1 MERAVVV
8 CNVFPDD
15 NKGGCAI
22 TQQTIDWL
30 KGVYPGHPV
39 HIVPV
44 EQSGTFDL
52 RRYRFTLRRH
62 PETRILRS
70 PIHTDGAVLTTCF
83 MLLRSFRLLW
93 GRPGASAF
101 ERTVSG
107 AQVVVSKGGYVFV
120 ERETLSGLLGLWF
133 TAFPL
138 IYAVRRKVPTVALC
152 TTVGPYRRAASRTLC
167 RWILKQVD
175 VVVTRDPISTEEA
188 RRLGCRS
195 VMQVPD
201 IVWAFDGE
209 RTSAGS
215 RSPAK
220 SNERFG
226 VVVLAGETAALD
238 DVFLHR
244 VDELSQ
250 RLLDEKVVDRLC
262 VVLQSHEDRAIT
274 SRYVRQREDPRLTP
288 ITDDLAPEEL
298 MGVYGG
304 AEFLI
309 GRRLHAGVFALLMG
323 VPVVL
328 FSTDGLKADG
338 VMRELGLADA
348 VIPYPDFSV
357 DAVFGRLVAIV
368 QNREAERSIVRER
381 VRKAQARAA
390 AGLSAVA
397 EALRAGDPAPERV
410 AELSA

>member
-22 TQQTIDWL
+22 TQQTIEWL
-30 KGVYPGHPV
+30 KSVFPRQPTF
-39 HIVPV
+39 IVPV

-62 PETRILRS
+62 PGTRVLRS
-70 PIHTDGAVLTTCF
+70 PIHTDGTFLTTSF

-93 GRPGASAF
+93 GRPVTSAF

-138 IYAVRRKVPTVALC
+138 IYAVRRKVATVALC
-152 TTVGPYRRAASRTLC
+152 TTVGPYRRAASRILC

-188 RRLGCRS
+188 KRLGCRS

-201 IVWAFDGE
+201 IVWTFD
-209 RTSAGS
+209 RDRAAAGS
-215 RSPAK
+215 RLPAK
-220 SNERFG
+220 SNERYG
-226 VVVLAGETAALD
+226 VVVLSGKTKALD
-238 DVFLHR
+238 EVFLRR

-250 RLLDEKVVDRLC
+250 RLLNERVVDRLF
-262 VVLQSHEDRAIT
+262 VVLQSREDHPIT
-274 SRYVRQREDPRLTP
+274 TRYVIQREDPRLTP

-298 MGVYGG
+298 MGIYRG
-304 AEFLI
+304 AEFLV

-328 FSTDGLKADG
+328 FSRDGQKVHG
-338 VMRELGLADA
+338 VMRELGIADS
-348 VIPYPDFSV
+348 VMPYPDFSV
-357 DAVFGRLVAIV
+357 EEAFRRLVAIAR
-368 QNREAERSIVRER
+368 NREEERSAVRDR
-381 VRKAQARAA
+381 VEKTRARAA
-390 AGLSAVA
+390 VGLSAVA
-397 EALRAGDPAPERV
+397 EALRALDPAAERV
-410 AELSA
+410 AERV

>member
-22 TQQTIDWL
+22 TQQTIEWV
-30 KGVYPGHPV
+30 KSVFPRRPV
-39 HIVPV
+39 FLVPV
-44 EQSGTFDL
+44 EQSGTLDV

-70 PIHTDGAVLTTCF
+70 PIHTDGTVLTTSI
-83 MLLRSFRLLW
+83 MVLRSFRLLW
-93 GRPGASAF
+93 GWPGTSAF
-101 ERTVSG
+101 ERTVSS
-107 AQVVVSKGGYVFV
+107 AQLVVSKGGYVFV
-120 ERETLSGLLGLWF
+120 ERETLRGLLGLWF

-152 TTVGPYRRAASRTLC
+152 TTVGPYRRAVSRILC

-188 RRLGCRS
+188 KRLGCR
-195 VMQVPD
+195 VVRQVPD
-201 IVWAFDGE
+201 IAWTFDGA
-209 RTSAGS
+209 RAAADS
-215 RSPAK
+215 RPPAQ
-220 SNERFG
+220 SNEKYG
-226 VVVLAGETAALD
+226 IVVLSGETAALD

-244 VDELSQ
+244 VDDLSQ
-250 RLLDEKVVDRLC
+250 RLLNERVVDRLF

-274 SRYVRQREDPRLTP
+274 TRYVVQREDPRLTP

-298 MGVYGG
+298 MGMYRG

-328 FSTDGLKADG
+328 FSTDGLKAHG
-338 VMRELGLADA
+338 VMRELGMADS
-348 VIPYPDFSV
+348 VLPYPDFSV
-357 DAVFGRLVAIV
+357 EEVFQRLVAIAR
-368 QNREAERSIVRER
+368 NREEERSAVRDMVE
-381 VRKAQARAA
+381 KTQARAA

-397 EALRAGDPAPERV
+397 EVLRAGEPAAERV
-410 AELSA
+410 AERV